1 MSPRAEVRSV
11 EVRSAQVLSAQARP
25 VPGCPRC
32 TVRRVG
38 VAGVLTAGAL
48 AVGLLLA
55 AAPGALAD
63 APTAVLATTTSPGES
78 WAAELALDGG
88 DDSGVVLSDGGVR
101 LAPGAP
107 GRPAEG
113 VLTLAPRRLAAP
125 TRELEGE
132 LTADLPAGTGVD
144 VQARGLD
151 RNGVW
156 GAWLAVRA
164 GSPARFTTP
173 TVDVQVR
180 LLLHGGPDGTTT
192 PVAREVWLTA
202 RILPAP
208 APARPTPRP
217 TTTTPKPTT
226 TTRPTTTR
234 PTTTRPAPP
243 SRPGPPKP
251 PPPGPRPPGPPPKP
265 PKPPVST
272 TTTPPPTTTPTPTTT
287 LGTSYGAVR

>member
-1 MSPRAEVRSV
+1 MSPRAEVR
-11 EVRSAQVLSAQARP
+11 
-25 VPGCPRC
+25 
-32 TVRRVG
+32 RRG

-48 AVGLLLA
+48 AVALFLA
-55 AAPGALAD
+55 AAPGALA
-63 APTAVLATTTSPGES
+63 APPGES

-101 LAPGAP
+101 LVPGAP

-151 RNGVW
+151 RRGVW

-180 LLLHGGPDGTTT
+180 LLLHGGPNGTPS

-202 RILPAP
+202 FAP
-208 APARPTPRP
+208 GRAR
-217 TTTTPKPTT
+217 
-226 TTRPTTTR
+226 
-234 PTTTRPAPP
+234 
-243 SRPGPPKP
+243 
-251 PPPGPRPPGPPPKP
+251 
-265 PKPPVST
+265 
-272 TTTPPPTTTPTPTTT
+272 
-287 LGTSYGAVR
+287 